1 MFLDVLERVGDTL
14 FRKTE
19 IFDFCRV
26 GNFWRPDYE
35 AKANF
40 AVQKPEF
47 GGKSVDRPW

>member
-1 MFLDVLERVGDTL
+1 MFLDVLEREDAL
-14 FRKTE
+14 KLEFL
-19 IFDFCRV
+19 IFVKCF
-26 GNFWRPDYE
+26 FLRPDYE